1 MCHVLLVCLCL
12 FPAPAHLRYSVFL
25 LGSCVP
31 VLLLSLIFPPYQ
43 SFKWAGT
50 DWYIFLFWYMS
61 TGVLFFL
68 NMWAHNKCT
77 QLENTKAATAKCNAI
92 QYTNKNSYNCK
103 PAPKTQ
109 TIMNNQ
115 KYI

>member
-1 MCHVLLVCLCL
+1 
-12 FPAPAHLRYSVFL
+12 
-25 LGSCVP
+25 
-31 VLLLSLIFPPYQ
+31 
-43 SFKWAGT
+43 
-50 DWYIFLFWYMS
+50 MS

-103 PAPKTQ
+103 PAPKKQ

-115 KYI
+115 KYIWYKIALKNNNLTNQS